1 MTDLAHATE
10 RPVATFPTLYKRTST
25 GAIQQWSIFVGLD
38 TLGYGWIVTDYG
50 QRGGKIQRS
59 EEVVTEGKN
68 IGRANATTA
77 VEQAQAEARSRW
89 EGKLKKGYV
98 QNVEDAEEGKTD
110 AIIAGGVDPML
121 AHSYEK
127 HGHKISFPAYVQP
140 KLDGH
145 RCIAVVQDG
154 KASLWSRT
162 RKRITG
168 VPHIERELEAA
179 FPQGSIVLDG
189 ELYNHAYREKFE
201 QLTSLIRSQ
210 TPKPNHTEV
219 QYWIYDIVSETA
231 SQDTRAAQL
240 ELMLH
245 LTGSLVKVPTEQVDS
260 EEEMIAV
267 FGAYIENGFEGLM
280 IRNARGRYKGSRSYD
295 LQKVKVFADAEYE
308 LVRIEAGKGKM
319 ADKAVFVC
327 VTETGEEFKCKLV
340 GKLDDLKK
348 YLDDP
353 EPWIGRMVTV
363 KYQNLSE
370 KGVPRFG
377 VAMRFRED
385 V

>member
-1 MTDLAHATE
+1 MSL
-10 RPVATFPTLYKRTST
+10 PTLYKRTST
-25 GAIQQWSIFVGLD
+25 GAIQQWYIDVYGDD
-38 TLGYGWIVTDYG
+38 TGAGIIETVYG
-50 QRGGKIQRS
+50 QVGGAQQVAKERI
-59 EEVVTEGKN
+59 TEGKN
-68 IGRANATTA
+68 LGRANATTA
-77 VEQAQAEARSRW
+77 IEQAVAEANSRH
-89 EGKLKKGYV
+89 EQKLKKGYV
-98 QNVEDAEEGKTD
+98 KSIEEAREGKRD
-110 AIIAGGVDPML
+110 SIIAGGVDPML

-179 FPQGSIVLDG
+179 FADRDGTFVLDG
-189 ELYNHAYREKFE
+189 ELYNHEYRDKFE

-219 QYWIYDIVSETA
+219 QYWVYDIVHAELL
-231 SQDTRAAQL
+231 QHTRNS
-240 ELMLH
+240 MLRA
-245 LTGSLVKVPTEQVDS
+245 LGLNFCKYIVKVPTDEVASQD
-260 EEEMIAV
+260 EMIAV

-280 IRNARGRYKGSRSYD
+280 VRNADGKYKGSRSYD

>member
-1 MTDLAHATE
+1 MNPL
-10 RPVATFPTLYKRTST
+10 PTLYKRTST
-25 GAIQQWSIFVGLD
+25 GAIQQWTISVEATSVGAVD
-38 TLGYGWIVTDYG
+38 TWGVITTTYG
-50 QRGGKIQRS
+50 QLGGKQQVATDIIR
-59 EEVVTEGKN
+59 EGKN
-68 IGRANATTA
+68 IGRANETSA
-77 VEQAQAEARSRW
+77 VEQAHAEAQSQW
-89 EGKLKKGYV
+89 ETKLKKGYV
-98 QNVEDAEEGKTD
+98 KSIEEAREGKRD
-110 AIIAGGVDPML
+110 SIIAGGVDPML

-145 RCIAVVQDG
+145 RCIAVVQGG

-168 VPHIERELEAA
+168 VPHIERELEAR
-179 FPQGSIVLDG
+179 FPDETLVLDG
-189 ELYNHAYREKFE
+189 ELYNHSYREKFE

-219 QYWIYDIVSETA
+219 QYWVYDIVGDKPQTSRLRRLAFLGQRIGA
-231 SQDTRAAQL
+231 SIVL
-240 ELMLH
+240 
-245 LTGSLVKVPTEQVDS
+245 VPTESVAN

-280 IRNARGRYKGSRSYD
+280 VRNARGRYKGSRSYD

-348 YLDDP
+348 YLEDP